1 MLGGDVQID
10 VADLVVDRRARHFWD
25 GGKRLGR
32 YFATLMGDDTGG
44 IAWDVFFFYPPDA
57 AWGDQPSAAGA
68 PVVVEAAK
76 LEAALKPY
84 LS

>member
-10 VADLVVDRRARHFWD
+10 VADLMVDRRARHFWD

-32 YFATLMGDDTGG
+32 YYASSMGDDRG
-44 IAWDVFFFYPPDA
+44 DVFFFYPPDA
-57 AWGDQPSAAGA
+57 AWGDRPIAAGA
-68 PVVVEAAK
+68 PVVFEAAK

-84 LS
+84 LT